1 MSAVDGYWDYP
12 LEDRGL
18 LFAPV
23 YFNSPL
29 WQDPSWCYQP
39 SFCIGF
45 GGLFGSL
52 FANPFYCHY
61 YFGDYYSP
69 ACIDLGFSPWFSYCH
84 HCYDPLF
91 GYYGWIHRGD
101 RGWYPGLVNTYR
113 GRLAGD
119 LLVPP
124 RTLAQQN
131 ALALNFN
138 NTALNTNV
146 THNTLNTVQMVKP
159 LHELSASG
167 APLTRLEPTQV
178 SAARETGLAFRKAA
192 VDRQRLET
200 SSASQATRPTALS
213 LANLPARAAVPSLGK
228 LGSHTDPAS
237 RPALGAGPQAKAV
250 GPRLPDFGGP
260 GRASTR
266 SATGPPASAPLGS
279 PRHANQPSTP
289 ATVHSVPRSGAEAP
303 NRSFTP
309 QSFDRSEYRGSVPR
323 NGSEI
328 RSQPAPHYQTRPS
341 FQPSGPA
348 PNTWSAPS
356 YRPQPNWTPPTSH
369 QAPRMTPPASRS
381 SYRSAPAFRG
391 GDFGSGQSFVSPGSR
406 SPGSSGSE
414 ARSSGSRG
422 GGGRRDAR

>member
-1 MSAVDGYWDYP
+1 M
-12 LEDRGL
+12 
-18 LFAPV
+18 
-23 YFNSPL
+23 
-29 WQDPSWCYQP
+29 
-39 SFCIGF
+39 
-45 GGLFGSL
+45 
-52 FANPFYCHY
+52 
-61 YFGDYYSP
+61 
-69 ACIDLGFSPWFSYCH
+69 
-84 HCYDPLF
+84 
-91 GYYGWIHRGD
+91 
-101 RGWYPGLVNTYR
+101 
-113 GRLAGD
+113 
-119 LLVPP
+119 
-124 RTLAQQN
+124 
-131 ALALNFN
+131 
-138 NTALNTNV
+138 
-146 THNTLNTVQMVKP
+146 
-159 LHELSASG
+159 
-167 APLTRLEPTQV
+167 
-178 SAARETGLAFRKAA
+178 
-192 VDRQRLET
+192 
-200 SSASQATRPTALS
+200 
-213 LANLPARAAVPSLGK
+213 
-228 LGSHTDPAS
+228 
-237 RPALGAGPQAKAV
+237 
-250 GPRLPDFGGP
+250 PDFGGP

-266 SATGPPASAPLGS
+266 SATSPPASAPLGS

-391 GDFGSGQSFVSPGSR
+391 SDFGSKNGLSFVSPGSR